1 MDYNIDQMNIL
12 YSLLVILMQMPKIIV
27 IDTFGPPETL
37 TILTLK
43 QIYLHFVE
51 TIVWFKLLVQQR
63 TKSVFVH

>member
-51 TIVWFKLLVQQR
+51 TIV
-63 TKSVFVH
+63 